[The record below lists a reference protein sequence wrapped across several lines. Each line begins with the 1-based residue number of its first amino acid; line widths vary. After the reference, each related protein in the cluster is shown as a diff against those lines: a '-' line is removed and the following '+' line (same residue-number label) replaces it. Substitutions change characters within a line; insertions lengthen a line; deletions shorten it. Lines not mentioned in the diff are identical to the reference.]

1 MAEESEEPLDAV
13 PPEELP
19 DDELPDESVV
29 AAVDEPPVDVVPVV
43 LPEVDPPTEPSAEP
57 LVVPEVPP
65 VEVDGGVDGA
75 GGAVVDVSVTTG
87 SDEVSAVV
95 ATDPYSKAPMSQ
107 SDPRS

>member
-1 MAEESEEPLDAV
+1 MADESEEPLDAD

-29 AAVDEPPVDVVPVV
+29 VAVDESPVDVVPVV
-43 LPEVDPPTEPSAEP
+43 LPEVDAPAEPSVEP

-65 VEVDGGVDGA
+65 VELEGGVDGA

-87 SDEVSAVV
+87 SDEISAVV

-107 SDPRS
+107 SDPRA